1 MTRQQDR
8 KIMKLTLP
16 QFEPLERSA
25 RYTTAWC
32 VVTRHL
38 YPRTPEEV
46 GARYRDAPYS
56 YEEALLM
63 FDVVRR
69 HSWCVRRLVLAVAKR
84 PSTRT
89 WETRMN
95 ALLDWWEMHLE
106 LERRYLGTAEDF
118 YAHMGSNG
126 SQKIRDRRRRLD
138 SDEAA
143 LEAFDMLLELKDA

>member
-1 MTRQQDR
+1 
-8 KIMKLTLP
+8 MKLSSLH
-16 QFEPLERSA
+16 FEPLERSA
-25 RYTTAWC
+25 RYATAWC

-46 GARYRDAPYS
+46 TGRHRDAPYS

-69 HSWCVRRLVLAVAKR
+69 HSWCVRRLVLARAKK
-84 PSTRT
+84 PSTKL
-89 WETRMN
+89 WEAQMN

-106 LERRYLGTAEDF
+106 LQRKYLGTAEDF
-118 YAHMGSNG
+118 YSHRGGNGS

-143 LEAFDMLLELKDA
+143 LEAFDILLEL